1 MKLNLKEKSMEMT
14 FEEKFERCIQNLGN
28 IDNPDYVKSELN
40 YYADFIELIALFS
53 KNSGITFSDIQDRFF
68 GEKEYAKNLSDLE
81 DTVFTDREDNFSNF
95 SDDIAKDKDKDE
107 QLIKSFFLIIKER
120 VVLYADEYPFEYQ
133 NNETLLLKQNLS
145 VKNKLYLSLL
155 ISSKLDIFNPFK
167 SDLTTDFE
175 KISYAVLKEFLPVK
189 AIVKEFG
196 KNTQYQGN
204 AISKIKQLASDLDL
218 QVDDYELNQVSER
231 NTQER
236 GLDIIGWLPFA
247 DQCGNKVIFLCQCA
261 CGKEYESKQH
271 DTRRFENYL
280 RFYKTKPQHTLFIP
294 YSLIN
299 IQEKKFYH
307 SDHIEQDYL
316 IFERKRILEYHN
328 DNLIENSETFKVVEK
343 CIDFMPA
350 QQCV

>member
-1 MKLNLKEKSMEMT
+1 MTLKLKENKTAMT
-14 FEEKFERCIQNLGN
+14 FENKFAQCIQIFNS
-28 IDNPDYVKSELN
+28 IDKPDYTKSEIN
-40 YYADFIELIALFS
+40 YYADFVELYALFE
-53 KNSGITFSDIQDRFF
+53 KEDGVTFGDVQGRFF
-68 GEKEYAKNLSDLE
+68 GVKEYSNSETKDE
-81 DTVFTDREDNFSNF
+81 DESFLNTVFE
-95 SDDIAKDKDKDE
+95 
-107 QLIKSFFLIIKER
+107 IIKER
-120 VVLYADEYPFEYQ
+120 IFLYADEYPFEYQ

-175 KISYAVLKEFLPVK
+175 RISYAVLKEFLPIK
-189 AIVKEFG
+189 AVVKEFG

-204 AISKIKQLASDLDL
+204 AISKIKQLANDLDL

-236 GLDIIGWLPFA
+236 GLDLIGWLPFA
-247 DQCGNKVIFLCQCA
+247 DKCGNKVIFLCQCA

-307 SDHIEQDYL
+307 SDYIERDYL

-328 DNLIENSETFKVVEK
+328 DNSIENSEAFKVVEK
-343 CIDFMPA
+343 CIDFMPIENI
-350 QQCV
+350 